1 MPKICATLPARVLRD
16 LPATRIVRAIAD
28 TAQRWCDADFP
39 PRVRATDA
47 IVERMGY
54 SIPVVEYALD
64 RLFFELTS
72 QALEGTIAAELG
84 SLDSLDGFLSQAGK
98 PARHARGFDRVC
110 IISSRTTIG
119 VALVPALFA
128 LCAKCDVTVKDR
140 EDGLIA
146 SFFATLCEENDAF
159 ATSALAHAWN
169 GAQDAVDLHGFDCVV
184 AFGKDATLAQI
195 RTACSPNTHFIGL
208 GSRAS
213 AGYVTQEALRNAGQV
228 QEICFGAAR
237 DLLLYDTEGCLSLHV
252 LFVETD
258 DARNAEPLLSSLAS
272 AVQAATIEFPL
283 GKREPARAARVAN
296 LRAAGAFR
304 AAAGRGAVYSDD
316 ACTFLLLY
324 DPPAEDRPSFAPR
337 TLGIVPVREPADATR
352 YLQQHGIALEAFAL
366 SDERPDLIQ
375 AAISAGAV
383 RLVPFGELQRLPVS
397 GDHGGRPRIADFIRW
412 IDREF

>member
-1 MPKICATLPARVLRD
+1 MHAARVLKNI
-16 LPATRIVRAIAD
+16 PAVRIVRAIAD
-28 TAQRWCDADFP
+28 AAERWSDADFP

-47 IVERMGY
+47 IVERTGY

-64 RLFFELTS
+64 RIFFDLTAD
-72 QALEGTIAAELG
+72 ALEGAIAAELG
-84 SLDSLDGFLSQAGK
+84 TLEALDGFVARSGK
-98 PARHARGFDRVC
+98 PDRYARGFDRVG

-140 EDGLIA
+140 EDGLLA
-146 SFFATLCEENDAF
+146 AFFATLCEENDAF
-159 ATSALAHAWN
+159 ATSARAHAWR
-169 GAQDAVDLHGFDCVV
+169 GEQAAVDLSAFDCVV

-195 RTACSPNTHFIGL
+195 RAACAPNASFIGF

-213 AGYVTQEALRNAGQV
+213 AGYITKEALRNVREV
-228 QEICFGAAR
+228 QEICAGAAR
-237 DLLLYDTEGCLSLHV
+237 DFLLYDTEGCLSLHV
-252 LFVETD
+252 LFVETGD
-258 DARNAEPLLSSLAS
+258 SQDGTNLVSSLAS

-283 GKREPARAARVAN
+283 GEREAAGAARVAN
-296 LRAAGAFR
+296 LRAVGAFR

-316 ACTFLLLY
+316 ACSFLLSY
-324 DPPAEDRPSFAPR
+324 DPPQDDPPSFAPR
-337 TLGIVPVREPADATR
+337 TLDIIPVREPADAVR
-352 YLQQHGIALEAFAL
+352 YLQRHGVVIEAFAL
-366 SDERPDLIQ
+366 SNQRADLVE

-383 RLVPFGELQRLPVS
+383 RLAPFGELQRLPVS